1 MRGGFWMKDKL
12 LELINQIDTVK
23 SHFKTSGASTSG
35 FPVIST
41 IYNTP
46 EFSEWSQAL
55 QFELQEIHDRT
66 HDKFIWSTLVIIEQ
80 GFNGWKDTKSFA
92 DLSGKLHA
100 IQENIDR
107 YYPVDALDN
116 SYTMEV
122 GTVETK
128 TPKIFISHSS
138 KDVEYV
144 SALVDLLC
152 DIGLNAEHIFCS
164 SVPGYGIPLDHDIY
178 DFLKQQFQEHDLH
191 VFFIL
196 SDNYYDSPAC
206 LNEMGATWILQT
218 NYTSILLP
226 GFEFRK
232 IDGAINPR
240 KIAIKLD
247 GLQDDL
253 KEKLGQLK
261 DNLIAEFGLPNL
273 PSIRWEK
280 KRDEFIAELQPRSFE
295 VEIKISSKAIELLSV
310 ACKSSNG
317 EIIRSRYLSG
327 TSISA
332 GKTEFIHSQD
342 RKEVAEWEAALKEL
356 RALGLVEAMG
366 AKGEIYEVTKAGYDF
381 IENYSAVSG
390 T

>member
-1 MRGGFWMKDKL
+1 MKDRL
-12 LELINQIDTVK
+12 LELIGQIDTVK
-23 SHFKTSGASTSG
+23 SHFKTSGASTRG
-35 FPVIST
+35 LPATST
-41 IYNTP
+41 IYNAP

-55 QFELQEIHDRT
+55 QFELQEIYDRT
-66 HDKFIWSTLVIIEQ
+66 HDKFIWSTLVIIEH
-80 GFNGWKDTKSFA
+80 GFNGWKDKKSFA

-100 IQENIDR
+100 IQGNIDK
-107 YYPVDALDN
+107 YYPDPAETPENL
-116 SYTMEV
+116 YLTEIGTM
-122 GTVETK
+122 K

-138 KDVEYV
+138 KDEKYV
-144 SALVDLLC
+144 SDLVDLLC
-152 DIGLNAEHIFCS
+152 DIGLNSEHIFCS
-164 SVPGYGIPLDHDIY
+164 SVPGYGIPLDCDIY

-196 SDNYYDSPAC
+196 SDNYYSSPAC
-206 LNEMGATWILQT
+206 LNEMGATWILQKI
-218 NYTSILLP
+218 YTSILLP

-247 GLQDDL
+247 GAQDDL

-261 DNLIAEFGLPNL
+261 DNLIVEFGLPNL
-273 PSIRWEK
+273 PSVRWEK
-280 KRDEFIAELQPRSFE
+280 KRDEYIAKLQPRSFE
-295 VEIKISSKAIELLSV
+295 VEIKLSSKAIELLSV
-310 ACKSSNG
+310 ACESSNG
-317 EIIRSRYLSG
+317 EIIKSRYLSG

-366 AKGEIYEVTKAGYDF
+366 PKGEIYEVTKAGYNF
-381 IENYSAVSG
+381 IENYNAVSS

>member
-1 MRGGFWMKDKL
+1 M
-12 LELINQIDTVK
+12 
-23 SHFKTSGASTSG
+23 
-35 FPVIST
+35 
-41 IYNTP
+41 
-46 EFSEWSQAL
+46 
-55 QFELQEIHDRT
+55 
-66 HDKFIWSTLVIIEQ
+66 
-80 GFNGWKDTKSFA
+80 
-92 DLSGKLHA
+92 
-100 IQENIDR
+100 
-107 YYPVDALDN
+107 
-116 SYTMEV
+116 MEV
-122 GTVETK
+122 ETAKMK

-138 KDVEYV
+138 KDEKYV
-144 SALVDLLC
+144 SSLVELLC
-152 DIGLNAEHIFCS
+152 NIGLNAEHIFCS

-178 DFLKQQFQEHDLH
+178 DFLKLQFQEHDLH

-196 SDNYYDSPAC
+196 SNNYYDSPAC

-226 GFEFRK
+226 GFEFRE

-247 GLQDDL
+247 GAQDDL

-273 PSIRWEK
+273 PSILWEK
-280 KRDEFIAELQPRSFE
+280 KRDAFIAKLQPRSFE
-295 VEIKISSKAIELLSV
+295 IGISSKAIELLSV

-317 EIIRSRYLSG
+317 EIIKSRYLSG

-332 GKTEFIHSQD
+332 GRTEFIHSQD

-381 IENYSAVSG
+381 IENYNAING

>member
-1 MRGGFWMKDKL
+1 MKDRL
-12 LELINQIDTVK
+12 LELIGQIDTVK
-23 SHFKTSGASTSG
+23 SHFKASEASTRG
-35 FPVIST
+35 FPATST

-46 EFSEWSQAL
+46 EFAEWSQAL
-55 QFELQEIHDRT
+55 QFELQEIYDCT
-66 HDKFIWSTLVIIEQ
+66 HDKFIWSTLVVIEQ
-80 GFNGWKDTKSFA
+80 DFNGWKGKKSFA

-100 IQENIDR
+100 IQENIDK
-107 YYPVDALDN
+107 YYPAETPEN
-116 SYTMEV
+116 SHMMEV
-122 GTVETK
+122 ETAKMK

-138 KDVEYV
+138 KDEKYV
-144 SALVDLLC
+144 SSLVELLC

-178 DFLKQQFQEHDLH
+178 DFLKLQFQEHDLH

-196 SDNYYDSPAC
+196 SNNYYDSPAC

-226 GFEFRK
+226 GFEFRE

-247 GLQDDL
+247 GASDDL

-280 KRDEFIAELQPRSFE
+280 KRDAFISELQSRSFE
-295 VEIKISSKAIELLSV
+295 IGISSKAIELLSV
-310 ACKSSNG
+310 ACKSSNR
-317 EIIRSRYLSG
+317 EIIKSRYLSG

-332 GKTEFIHSQD
+332 GRTEFIHSQD
-342 RKEVAEWEAALKEL
+342 HKEVAEWEAALREL
-356 RALGLVEAMG
+356 RALGLIEVMG
-366 AKGEIYEVTKAGYDF
+366 TKGEIYEVTKAGYDF
-381 IENYSAVSG
+381 IENYNAVSG

>member
-1 MRGGFWMKDKL
+1 MKDRL
-12 LELINQIDTVK
+12 LELIGQIDTVK
-23 SHFKTSGASTSG
+23 SHFKTTGASTRG
-35 FPVIST
+35 FPVTST

-55 QFELQEIHDRT
+55 QFELQEIYDRT

-80 GFNGWKDTKSFA
+80 GFNGWKDQKSFV

-100 IQENIDR
+100 IQENIEK
-107 YYPVDALDN
+107 YYPTETPETLYV
-116 SYTMEV
+116 TE
-122 GTVETK
+122 VETMK

-138 KDVEYV
+138 KDEKYV

-152 DIGLNAEHIFCS
+152 DIGLNTEHIFCS

-206 LNEMGATWILQT
+206 LNEMGATWILQK

-247 GLQDDL
+247 GAQDDL

-273 PSIRWEK
+273 PSVRWEN
-280 KRDEFIAELQPRSFE
+280 KRDEYIAALQPRSFE

-317 EIIRSRYLSG
+317 EIIKSRYRSG

-342 RKEVAEWEAALKEL
+342 RKEVAEREAALKEL

-381 IENYSAVSG
+381 IESYGVVGA

>member
-1 MRGGFWMKDKL
+1 MKDRL
-12 LELINQIDTVK
+12 LELIDQIDTVK
-23 SHFKTSGASTSG
+23 SHFKTSRASTIG
-35 FPVIST
+35 FPVTST
-41 IYNTP
+41 IYNSP
-46 EFSEWSQAL
+46 EFAEWSQAL
-55 QFELQEIHDRT
+55 QFELQEIYDHT

-80 GFNGWKDTKSFA
+80 GFNGWKDKKSFA

-100 IQENIDR
+100 IQENIDK
-107 YYPVDALDN
+107 YYPAETSEN
-116 SYTMEV
+116 SYMM
-122 GTVETK
+122 GVETTKMK

-138 KDVEYV
+138 KDEKYV
-144 SALVDLLC
+144 SSLVDLLC

-164 SVPGYGIPLDHDIY
+164 SVPGYGIPLDQDIY
-178 DFLKQQFQEHDLH
+178 DFLKLQFQEHDLH

-226 GFEFRK
+226 DFEFRK

-247 GLQDDL
+247 GAQDDL
-253 KEKLGQLK
+253 KERLGQLK

-273 PSIRWEK
+273 PSVRWEK
-280 KRDEFIAELQPRSFE
+280 KRDEFISKLQTRSFE
-295 VEIKISSKAIELLSV
+295 VEIKISSKAIELLSI
-310 ACKSSNG
+310 ACKNPNG
-317 EIIRSRYLSG
+317 EIIKSRCFSG
-327 TSISA
+327 TSITA
-332 GKTEFIHSQD
+332 GEIEFVHSQE

-356 RALGLVEAMG
+356 QVFGLVETMG
-366 AKGEIYEVTKAGYDF
+366 AKGEIYEVTKAGYDY
-381 IENYSAVSG
+381 IENYNAVSS